1 MTVEQRIEQLYGPLP
16 QAPSPVAAY
25 VPVVQAGKLLF
36 LSGQG
41 PIINGEQKFTGRVG
55 EDVTMEE
62 GYEAARLCCVN
73 LLAQLK
79 KYIGDLDRV
88 RRVVSVK
95 VYIASGPDFFDQPK
109 VANGMSEF
117 LEQVFGELGRHSL
130 TIQYGGSMN
139 AKNCAELL
147 SKENVDGGLIGG
159 ASLKAADFN
168 TIVQAAVEG

>member
-41 PIINGEQKFTGRVG
+41 PIINGEQKFAGRVG

-117 LEQVFGELGRHSL
+117 LEQVFGELGRHSRCAL
-130 TIQYGGSMN
+130 GAYVLPGNIPVE
-139 AKNCAELL
+139 AEL
-147 SKENVDGGLIGG
+147 
-159 ASLKAADFN
+159 
-168 TIVQAAVEG
+168 IVEVGEEA

>member
-1 MTVEQRIEQLYGPLP
+1 M
-16 QAPSPVAAY
+16 
-25 VPVVQAGKLLF
+25 F

-55 EDVTMEE
+55 EDVSMEQ
-62 GYEAARLCCVN
+62 GYEAAKLCCVN

-117 LEQVFGELGRHSL
+117 LEQIFGELGRHSRCAL
-130 TIQYGGSMN
+130 GAYVLPGNIPVE
-139 AKNCAELL
+139 AELIV
-147 SKENVDGGLIGG
+147 EIDGE
-159 ASLKAADFN
+159 A
-168 TIVQAAVEG
+168 